1 MLFKSEYYLWD
12 PYVKYRDF
20 LFSCIEKKY
29 DPEQI
34 LHNHH
39 IIPRHM
45 GIDNSK
51 ENLISLSVSDHIKA
65 HILLADCFEEGSIER
80 TNNLKSARVLN
91 KNSDIDKE
99 TLTRI
104 SESFKGAGNPFY
116 GKKHTEESIL
126 KIKNNHKEILK
137 DKNYDEIYQENSS
150 IEREKR
156 RISVKKYWDNITEE
170 EKSKRISKC
179 SESMRGK
186 MVGDKNPFSTPV
198 LVDGIRYPSI
208 TAAAK
213 DKGISQPLLFKR
225 FEVIKLNKK

>member
-1 MLFKSEYYLWD
+1 M
-12 PYVKYRDF
+12 
-20 LFSCIEKKY
+20 EKKY
-29 DPEQI
+29 EVDQI
-34 LHNHH
+34 LHRHH

-51 ENLISLSVSDHIKA
+51 ENLISLSISDHIKA
-65 HILLADCFEEGSIER
+65 HILLSDCFEEGSIER
-80 TNNLKSARVLN
+80 INNLKSARVLN

-99 TLTRI
+99 TLIRI
-104 SESFKGAGNPFY
+104 SESFKGTGNPFY

-126 KIKNNHKEILK
+126 KIKNNSSKNLK
-137 DKNYDEIYQENSS
+137 DKKYDEIYKENS
-150 IEREKR
+150 ILEKEKR
-156 RISVKKYWDNITEE
+156 KTSVKKYWDNVTEE
-170 EKSKRISKC
+170 EKYKRSAKS
-179 SESMRGK
+179 SESLKGK